1 MCIHGVKVGHLS
13 WETSR
18 GERPVTARQWK
29 DRRSSLRHYSAS
41 TSPLPSY
48 HRLHQAHS
56 SWPLAPT
63 QNYIH
68 CVVLQPRSRKTR
80 LGERTSINA
89 RADSVSTPELFSLHH
104 LLLCLYCKVTRGG
117 SHSISLSEHVLLTAR
132 RYTHTDTVRLFII
145 KPFCWPCSHGL
156 ERSGST

>member
-1 MCIHGVKVGHLS
+1 MNDICLWSMCIHGVKVGHLS
-13 WETSR
+13 WKPSR

-29 DRRSSLRHYSAS
+29 DRRRSLRHYSAS

-68 CVVLQPRSRKTR
+68 CAVRLPLSRDTR

-89 RADSVSTPELFSLHH
+89 RADSASAPELFSLHH
-104 LLLCLYCKVTRGG
+104 LLLCLYCKVTRG
-117 SHSISLSEHVLLTAR
+117 ISPHQSVGTLTAHR
-132 RYTHTDTVRLFII
+132 TQIYTHRYRPSL
-145 KPFCWPCSHGL
+145 HN
-156 ERSGST
+156 